1 MSDRKDRPAR
11 VPIALLK
18 RAEDLV
24 EPMGDQPELF
34 NYLQPSMTGVIRI
47 ALDLGLATLERR
59 CKRTA
64 VEGQH
69 ARHVEHQAACDA
81 VPAGDQ

>member
-1 MSDRKDRPAR
+1 MKSRMGGSGALADSAPLVADLAAAR
-11 VPIALLK
+11 RQI
-18 RAEDLV
+18 
-24 EPMGDQPELF
+24 
-34 NYLQPSMTGVIRI
+34 
-47 ALDLGLATLERR
+47 GLATLERR

-81 VPAGDQ
+81 VPEEDQ